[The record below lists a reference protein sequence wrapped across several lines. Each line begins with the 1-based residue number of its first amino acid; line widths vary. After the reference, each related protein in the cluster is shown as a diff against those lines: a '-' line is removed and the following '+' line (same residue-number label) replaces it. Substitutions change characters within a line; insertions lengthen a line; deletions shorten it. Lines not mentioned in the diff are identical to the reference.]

1 MGWSRTQSNVTLSSA
16 EAELYALI
24 KCSAE
29 LLGVRN
35 MMRDRGRDSCGIVY
49 ADSSAALAIAKR
61 KGAGK
66 LRHINVSSLWIQE
79 KQDAKEL
86 MLRKVPGTE
95 NPADMMTKY
104 LDRTCIDKCMGY
116 LSQDRADGR
125 AKSGLEVQGAD
136 PAGSARAT
144 SAE

>member
-1 MGWSRTQSNVTLSSA
+1 
-16 EAELYALI
+16 
-24 KCSAE
+24 
-29 LLGVRN
+29 
-35 MMRDRGRDSCGIVY
+35 
-49 ADSSAALAIAKR
+49 
-61 KGAGK
+61 
-66 LRHINVSSLWIQE
+66 
-79 KQDAKEL
+79 
-86 MLRKVPGTE
+86 MLRKVLGTE

-144 SAE
+144 PAESYGVRSTVGLYPARSTQGRSDPSWNSYPDRTSTRRSGDDGPANSSTVVGAHSMNSDGNYSQSSD